1 MHSISFPD
9 VLHLNLSL
17 VVVFSN
23 LDNTTVAKDAVIF
36 HKKEDK
42 KSCAI
47 NEMINYDIF
56 ATNVV
61 KNFFYK
67 KILDT
72 FLELRKPLFLQL
84 RYACVFEISNKLP
97 KNTKI

>member
-42 KSCAI
+42 K
-47 NEMINYDIF
+47 
-56 ATNVV
+56 
-61 KNFFYK
+61 
-67 KILDT
+67 
-72 FLELRKPLFLQL
+72 
-84 RYACVFEISNKLP
+84 
-97 KNTKI
+97 